1 MCSRCQRPPWQ
12 RAYRVCSSRQ
22 PADSDAALIAAP
34 APPTGLRAR
43 IEDVV
48 VDERARGQGV
58 GTALTVAAL
67 DLAGRRGARS
77 VDLTSRASRVAAN
90 RLYRQLGFRL
100 RDSNVDRYQPQRTG
114 PAPRS

>member
-1 MCSRCQRPPWQ
+1 LCSRCQRPPWQ

-43 IEDVV
+43 IEGV

-58 GTALTVAAL
+58 GTALTVAAV
-67 DLAGRRGARS
+67 DLAGRRGARR
-77 VDLTSRASRVAAN
+77 VDLTSRASRMAAN
-90 RLYRQLGFRL
+90 RLYQQLGFRL